1 MYPLKFEKVFKKKI
15 WGGQKFAT
23 ELDIA
28 LPDGDKYGESWELCS
43 RASGVS
49 RIMNGPLKG
58 KTLEDVY
65 QEYGSELVGEEV
77 YSEFPD
83 KFPLLV
89 KYLDIEGLL
98 SIRVHP
104 DDKYAMRHEKDY
116 GKSKSWYILEA
127 SPDAKVIMGLADG
140 VGREEF
146 LRRAADK
153 DFEGLFRIIPVKKG
167 DFIDI
172 EPGTVYSSYE
182 GTLLVCEIQ
191 QNSETKY
198 RIYDYERDRNG
209 NPKEIHLE
217 KAAEIIRY
225 GQKPLISSADTRQTM
240 EFEGAQIQELVR
252 HRNYNVDHMLVEKE
266 MLAEAYK
273 NFKVL
278 TVISGSAIMSAG
290 KEKYEMKKGD
300 TYFIPAKVRVG
311 IEGSV
316 ELLKSYL

>member
-23 ELDIA
+23 ELNIE
-28 LPDGDKYGESWELCS
+28 LPDNDKYGESWELCS

-49 RIMNGPLKG
+49 RVVNGPLQG
-58 KTLEDVY
+58 KTLEDIY
-65 QEYGSELVGEEV
+65 QEYGSKLVGEEV
-77 YSEFPD
+77 FSEFPE

-104 DDKYAMRHEKDY
+104 DDKYALKQEHDY
-116 GKSKSWYILEA
+116 GKSKSWYVLEA
-127 SPDAKVIMGLADG
+127 SKDAKVIMGLADG
-140 VGREEF
+140 VTKEEF
-146 LRRAADK
+146 LRRAAAK
-153 DFEGLFRIIPVKKG
+153 DFEGLFRIVPVKKG

-182 GTLLVCEIQ
+182 GSLLVCEIQ

-217 KAAEIIRY
+217 KAAEIMKY
-225 GQKPLISSADTRQTM
+225 DHKPVISSADTRETM
-240 EFEGAQIQELVR
+240 EFDGAKIQELVR
-252 HRNYNVDHMLVEKE
+252 HKYYNVDHMVIEKE
-266 MLAEAYK
+266 LLAEAYK

-278 TVISGSAIMSAG
+278 TIINGSGILYAG
-290 KEKYEMKKGD
+290 NEEYQLKKGD
-300 TYFIPAKVRVG
+300 TYFIPSGVRVG
-311 IEGSV
+311 IEGNV

>member
-15 WGGQKFAT
+15 WGGQKFST
-23 ELDIA
+23 ELNIA
-28 LPDGDKYGESWELCS
+28 LPDNDKYGESWELCS

-49 RIMNGPLKG
+49 RIVNGKLAG

-65 QEYGSELVGEEV
+65 QEYGAELVGEEV
-77 YSEFPD
+77 FSEFPE

-89 KYLDIEGLL
+89 KYLDIQGLL

-104 DDKYAMRHEKDY
+104 DDKYALKHEKDY
-116 GKSKSWYILEA
+116 GKSKSWYVLEA
-127 SPDAKVIMGLADG
+127 SQDAKVMMGLAEG
-140 VGREEF
+140 VTKEEF
-146 LRRAADK
+146 LKRAAEK

-182 GTLLVCEIQ
+182 GSLLVCEIQ

-209 NPKEIHLE
+209 NPKTIHLE
-217 KAAEIIRY
+217 KAAEIVKY
-225 GQKPLISSADTRQTM
+225 DQKPVITSAQERRTM
-240 EFEGAQIQELVR
+240 EFDGAKIQELVR
-252 HRNYNVDHMLVEKE
+252 HKYYNVDHMIIEKE
-266 MLAEAYK
+266 LLAEAYK

-278 TVISGSAIMSAG
+278 TIINGSGTLYASN
-290 KEKYEMKKGD
+290 EEYEIKKGD
-300 TYFIPAKVRVG
+300 TFFIPAKVRVA
-311 IEGSV
+311 IEGNV

>member
-23 ELDIA
+23 ELNID
-28 LPDGDKYGESWELCS
+28 LPDKDKYGESWELCS
-43 RASGVS
+43 RISGVS
-49 RIMNGPLKG
+49 RVVNGDLKG
-58 KTLEDVY
+58 KTLEEIY
-65 QEYGSELVGEEV
+65 QEYGSKLVGEEV
-77 YSEFPD
+77 FSEFPN

-104 DDKYAMRHEKDY
+104 DDKYALKHEKDY
-116 GKSKSWYILEA
+116 GKSKAWYVLDA
-127 SPDAKVIMGLADG
+127 SKDAKVIMGLADG
-140 VGREEF
+140 VTKDEF
-146 LRRAADK
+146 LSRAKEK
-153 DFEGLFRIIPVKKG
+153 DFDGLFRIVPAKKG

-172 EPGTVYSSYE
+172 APGTVYSSYE
-182 GTLLVCEIQ
+182 GALLVCEIQ

-217 KAAEIIRY
+217 KASEIMKY
-225 GQKPLISSADTRQTM
+225 DQKPEISSALTRETM
-240 EFEGAQIQELVR
+240 EFDGAKIQELIR
-252 HRNYNVDHMLVEKE
+252 TKYYNVDHMIIEKE
-266 MLAEAYK
+266 LLAEAYK

-278 TVISGSAIMSAG
+278 TIIRGNAKMYSGN
-290 KEKYEMKKGD
+290 KEYDLNKGD
-300 TYFIPAKVRVG
+300 TYFIPSGVRVG
-311 IEGSV
+311 IEGNV

>member
-104 DDKYAMRHEKDY
+104 DDKYAMKHEKDY
-116 GKSKSWYILEA
+116 GKSKSWYILDA

-153 DFEGLFRIIPVKKG
+153 DFEGLFRIIPVL
-167 DFIDI
+167 IL
-172 EPGTVYSSYE
+172 S
-182 GTLLVCEIQ
+182 
-191 QNSETKY
+191 
-198 RIYDYERDRNG
+198 RER
-209 NPKEIHLE
+209 
-217 KAAEIIRY
+217 
-225 GQKPLISSADTRQTM
+225 
-240 EFEGAQIQELVR
+240 
-252 HRNYNVDHMLVEKE
+252 
-266 MLAEAYK
+266 
-273 NFKVL
+273 
-278 TVISGSAIMSAG
+278 
-290 KEKYEMKKGD
+290 
-300 TYFIPAKVRVG
+300 FIPAMRARCWSARFSRTRKQNTGFMITNG
-311 IEGSV
+311 IGTAIPKKFIWKKQPRLSGMG
-316 ELLKSYL
+316 KNS

>member
-23 ELDIA
+23 ELNIE
-28 LPDGDKYGESWELCS
+28 LPDQDKYGESWELCS

-49 RIMNGPLKG
+49 RITNGLLSG

-77 YSEFPD
+77 FSEFPD

-104 DDKYAMRHEKDY
+104 DDKYALEHEKDY
-116 GKSKSWYILEA
+116 GKSKSWYVLEA
-127 SPDAKVIMGLADG
+127 SKDAKVIMGLADG
-140 VGREEF
+140 VGKEEF
-146 LRRAADK
+146 LRRAEAK
-153 DFEGLFRIIPVKKG
+153 DFEGLFRILPVKKG

-182 GTLLVCEIQ
+182 GSLLVCEIQ

-209 NPKEIHLE
+209 NPKEIHLD

-225 GQKPLISSADTRQTM
+225 NQKPMISSVDSRETL
-240 EFEGAQIQELVR
+240 EFEGVKIQELVR
-252 HRNYNVDHMLVEKE
+252 HKNYNVDHMIIEKE
-266 MLAEAYK
+266 LLAEAYK

-278 TVISGSAIMSAG
+278 TIINGSGVMYAG
-290 KEKYEMKKGD
+290 NEGYELKKGD

-311 IEGSV
+311 IEGNV

>member
-15 WGGQKFAT
+15 WGGQKFSS
-23 ELDIA
+23 ELNID
-28 LPDGDKYGESWELCS
+28 LPDNDKYGESWELCS

-49 RIMNGPLKG
+49 RIINGPLSG

-65 QEYGSELVGEEV
+65 QEYGAELVGEEV
-77 YSEFPD
+77 FSEFPD

-104 DDKYAMRHEKDY
+104 DDKYALKHEKDY
-116 GKSKSWYILEA
+116 GKSKSWYVLEA
-127 SPDAKVIMGLADG
+127 SKDAKVIMGLADG

-146 LRRAADK
+146 LERAAKK
-153 DFEGLFRIIPVKKG
+153 DFDGLFRILPVKKG

-182 GTLLVCEIQ
+182 GSLLVCEIQ

-217 KAAEIIRY
+217 KAAEIMKY
-225 GQKPLISSADTRQTM
+225 GRQPLVTSAATRETM
-240 EFEGAQIQELVR
+240 EFEGAKIQELVR
-252 HRNYNVDHMLVEKE
+252 HKYYNVDHMIIEKE
-266 MLAEAYK
+266 LLAEAYK

-278 TVISGSAIMSAG
+278 TIINGSGKMYASNQ
-290 KEKYEMKKGD
+290 EYELKKGD
-300 TYFIPAKVRVG
+300 TYFIPSKVRVG
-311 IEGSV
+311 IEGNV